1 MRISQTR
8 LKQLIHEEIETS
20 ILSSIIGEEVDKIL
34 REKSGSLKSP
44 TNNKTRPISDD
55 IMSAV
60 LKVTDKKKVNE
71 APDDEEKQRKLID
84 DFLDDDQ
91 KKMIRNAVDKLGGG
105 ADAVVKVAKYLG
117 VPLSIISGLVGG
129 VGTGLYMSTPDTDTS
144 TPTEFDQTELV
155 DDTLVPSDMYG
166 TAWADLEGE
175 FAGLSNAEKME
186 KSWSQYDD
194 IDTPRAPVTS
204 QFQIFK
210 YSHVPPESITDNSI
224 LPLSGMHADDYYNYW
239 NQKVES
245 NPSVELPL
253 LKKLVFGDVGKWSG
267 GSGKDANFKKADD
280 GSNLLPPDWTVA
292 YTVYSDIVEQKMFDL
307 YDALQTASPEEKE
320 QIYDQLPNVNNDADF
335 DKFMYD
341 TLYSVGRSQ

>member
-1 MRISQTR
+1 MQITQTR
-8 LKQLIHEEIETS
+8 LKQLIYEEIETS
-20 ILSSIIGEEVDKIL
+20 ILSSIIKEEVDKIL
-34 REKSGSLKSP
+34 REKTGSLKSP
-44 TNNKTRPISDD
+44 TNDKTRPISDD

-60 LKVTDKKKVNE
+60 LRVTDKKKVNE

-117 VPLSIISGLVGG
+117 VPLAIISGLVGG
-129 VGTGLYMSTPDTDTS
+129 VGAGLYMSTPDTDTS

-186 KSWSQYDD
+186 KSWSQYDN

-204 QFQIFK
+204 QFHIFK

-292 YTVYSDIVEQKMFDL
+292 YTVYSDIVEEKMFDL

>member
-1 MRISQTR
+1 MRITQTR
-8 LKQLIHEEIETS
+8 LKQLIYEEIETNT
-20 ILSSIIGEEVDKIL
+20 LSSIIKEEVDKIL
-34 REKSGSLKSP
+34 REKSGPLKSP

-60 LKVTDKKKVNE
+60 LRVTDKKKVNE

-91 KKMIRNAVDKLGGG
+91 KKMIRNAVNKLGGG

-117 VPLSIISGLVGG
+117 VPLAIISGLVGG
-129 VGTGLYMSTPDTDTS
+129 VGAGLYMSTPDTDTS

-155 DDTLVPSDMYG
+155 DDTLVPSDIYG
-166 TAWADLEGE
+166 SAWADLEGE
-175 FAGLSNAEKME
+175 FAGLSNAEKMD
-186 KSWSQYDD
+186 KSWSQYDN

-210 YSHVPPESITDNSI
+210 YSHIPAGEITDNSI

-239 NQKVES
+239 NQKVQS

-292 YTVYSDIVEQKMFDL
+292 YTVYADAVESKMFDL
-307 YDALQTASPEEKE
+307 YNALETASPEEKD

-335 DKFMYD
+335 DKFMYN
-341 TLYSVGRSQ
+341 TLYSVGRTQ

>member
-1 MRISQTR
+1 MQITQTR
-8 LKQLIHEEIETS
+8 LKQLIYEEIETS
-20 ILSSIIGEEVDKIL
+20 ILSSIIKEEVDKIL
-34 REKSGSLKSP
+34 REKSSSLKSP
-44 TNNKTRPISDD
+44 TNDKTRPISDD

-60 LKVTDKKKVNE
+60 LRVTDKKKVNE

-117 VPLSIISGLVGG
+117 VPLAIISGLVGG
-129 VGTGLYMSTPDTDTS
+129 VGAGLYMSTPDTDTS

-186 KSWSQYDD
+186 KSWSQYDN

-204 QFQIFK
+204 QFHIFK

>member
-8 LKQLIHEEIETS
+8 LKQLIHEEIETN
-20 ILSSIIGEEVDKIL
+20 ILSSIIEEEVDKIL

-117 VPLSIISGLVGG
+117 VPLAIISGLVGG
-129 VGTGLYMSTPDTDTS
+129 VGAGLYMSTPDTDTS

-186 KSWSQYDD
+186 KSWSQYDN

-204 QFQIFK
+204 QFHIFK

-292 YTVYSDIVEQKMFDL
+292 YTVYADTVEQKMFDL
-307 YDALQTASPEEKE
+307 YDALETASPEEKE
-320 QIYDQLPNVNNDADF
+320 QIYDQLPNVNNDAEF